1 MSEIAAQSLKAAPET
16 LVADLERKARRV
28 TSPCGDG
35 ELVWRIWG
43 SGPPLLLLHGAH
55 GSWAHWIRNIDALS
69 QRRRLIVPDLPGYGE
84 SAAPPKPDDGAS
96 FAGALAD
103 GLRGSLG
110 VAAPIDVAGF
120 SLGGVLAGALAADAP
135 DLVRRLILIDAGG
148 LGLQSG
154 PTKTQPVRMLK
165 GEALRQTHRAN
176 LLTLML
182 HAPEAADEL
191 AVYLQTKNVP
201 LARVNP
207 IGLVVPDKLRA
218 VLHRVQAPIDAIWG
232 EFDAPH
238 PDPAAQLAVL
248 RQFQPGVQMT
258 VIQGAGH
265 WPMYE
270 RPEAFN
276 AALLAAL
283 ERPLRTL

>member
-1 MSEIAAQSLKAAPET
+1 
-16 LVADLERKARRV
+16 
-28 TSPCGDG
+28 
-35 ELVWRIWG
+35 
-43 SGPPLLLLHGAH
+43 
-55 GSWAHWIRNIDALS
+55 
-69 QRRRLIVPDLPGYGE
+69 
-84 SAAPPKPDDGAS
+84 
-96 FAGALAD
+96 
-103 GLRGSLG
+103 
-110 VAAPIDVAGF
+110 
-120 SLGGVLAGALAADAP
+120 
-135 DLVRRLILIDAGG
+135 
-148 LGLQSG
+148 
-154 PTKTQPVRMLK
+154 
-165 GEALRQTHRAN
+165 
-176 LLTLML
+176 
-182 HAPEAADEL
+182 
-191 AVYLQTKNVP
+191 
-201 LARVNP
+201 
-207 IGLVVPDKLRA
+207 LVVPDKLRA